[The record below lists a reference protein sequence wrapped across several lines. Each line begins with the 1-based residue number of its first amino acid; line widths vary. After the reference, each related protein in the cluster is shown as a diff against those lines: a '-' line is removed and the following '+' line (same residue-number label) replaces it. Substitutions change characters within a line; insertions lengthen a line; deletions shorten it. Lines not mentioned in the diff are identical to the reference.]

1 MPDTPSA
8 RADSAAAA
16 ERKVSLPRQR
26 ARGKRSDRCAAALQA
41 QQFRTPSYMESATSG
56 SNTFAL
62 AYNSNATTAT
72 RTELGAWFDKTFA
85 LNSTSLNSTSLITLQ
100 TCAAGANDHS
110 SSQSVNAV
118 FQTLPGS
125 NFTVNGAAVAP
136 NSAPLSAGAEI
147 KLANNVSVGA
157 KFDGEFA
164 NSSKTYAGTG
174 TVRYA

>member
-1 MPDTPSA
+1 
-8 RADSAAAA
+8 
-16 ERKVSLPRQR
+16 
-26 ARGKRSDRCAAALQA
+26 
-41 QQFRTPSYMESATSG
+41 MESATSG
-56 SNTFAL
+56 STTFAL

-85 LNSTSLNSTSLITLQ
+85 LNSTSLMTLQ
-100 TCAAGANDHS
+100 TRAAGANDHS

-125 NFTVNGAAVAP
+125 NFTVNRAAVAP
-136 NSAPLSAGAEI
+136 NSAPLSTGAEI

>member
-26 ARGKRSDRCAAALQA
+26 ARGKRSDRRAAALQA
-41 QQFRTPSYMESATSG
+41 QQFRTPSYVESATSG
-56 SNTFAL
+56 SNAFAL

-85 LNSTSLNSTSLITLQ
+85 LNSTSLITLQ

-110 SSQSVNAV
+110 SSRSVNAV